1 MAMRI
6 ISKRALAQFW
16 HKHADAEKALQSWYK
31 IARKAEWGNLSD
43 VRKDYPHADL
53 VGICVIFNI
62 AGNKVRL
69 ITKINF
75 GRRIVFIRFVLT
87 HAEYS
92 KEGWKNDCRC

>member
-1 MAMRI
+1 
-6 ISKRALAQFW
+6 
-16 HKHADAEKALQSWYK
+16 
-31 IARKAEWGNLSD
+31 
-43 VRKDYPHADL
+43 
-53 VGICVIFNI
+53 
-62 AGNKVRL
+62 VRL